1 MVRVSGVPP
10 LNPAQRKLKVPIVI
24 NEYAWLWLTREG
36 DPTCLTGEVYEK
48 LLGPNSTAGQRR
60 HLFARTLAAKTEF
73 WRAHRECAGVLH
85 FCVLGYSRPG
95 DKPRPEGG
103 ATSDHWLDVE
113 RLEFEPEF
121 ERYVRDA
128 FNPVGIM
135 LDFWADEV
143 DPMLADTTVRVVVIN
158 DLEQEWRG
166 RVRLRIVQANR
177 TVAHLDKRCRV
188 EGFGSETLNFT
199 MDWPVAPGEYSLVAE
214 LDGRGPTVR
223 SLRDFRV
230 R

>member
-10 LNPAQRKLKVPIVI
+10 LNPAQRALPAPILI

-36 DPTCLTGEVYEK
+36 EPTCLTRPVYEK
-48 LLGPNSTAGQRR
+48 LLGPEATVDQRR
-60 HLFARTLAAKTEF
+60 HFYARALAAKTEF

-95 DKPRPEGG
+95 DQPRPLGG

-113 RLEFEPEF
+113 RLEFEPHF

-128 FNPVGIM
+128 FNPVGVM

-143 DPMLADTTVRVVVIN
+143 EPAATDRVVRVVVIN
-158 DLEQEWRG
+158 DLEREWKG
-166 RVRLRIVQANR
+166 RVGLRILQGDR
-177 TVAHLDKRCRV
+177 TVAHWSQRGRV
-188 EGFGSETLNFT
+188 EGFGRETLSFT
-199 MDWPVAPGEYSLVAE
+199 AEWPAVPGDYTLVAE

-223 SLRDFRV
+223 SLRAFEIR
-230 R
+230 

>member
-1 MVRVSGVPP
+1 LADARG
-10 LNPAQRKLKVPIVI
+10 R
-24 NEYAWLWLTREG
+24 
-36 DPTCLTGEVYEK
+36 LTGPVYEK
-48 LLGPNSTAGQRR
+48 LLGPGATVEQRR
-60 HLFARTLAAKTEF
+60 HRYARTLAAKTEF

-95 DKPRPEGG
+95 DQPRPEGG
-103 ATSDHWLDVE
+103 ATSDHWLNVE

-143 DPMLADTTVRVVVIN
+143 EPASAERTVRVVVIN
-158 DLEQEWRG
+158 DLEREWKG
-166 RVRLRIVQANR
+166 RVGLRIVQGDR
-177 TVAHLDKRCRV
+177 TVAHSSQRGRV
-188 EGFGSETLNFT
+188 EGFGRETLSFST
-199 MDWPVAPGEYSLVAE
+199 DWPTAPGDYTLVAE

-223 SLRDFRV
+223 SWRDFRV